1 MSRTRWKG
9 ERRRRKTK
17 EKAGGKGKGHR
28 KVIGHENNWGGGE

>member
-1 MSRTRWKG
+1 MSEEG
-9 ERRRRKTK
+9 ERRK

>member
-1 MSRTRWKG
+1 M
-9 ERRRRKTK
+9 ERLAKKEKDEK